1 MKNKNVKTLITQ
13 TKKLHLI
20 CNMTFALLAAGSIYA
35 QAPSTSAGPQE
46 SMRVS
51 LYQLSSSGATTLSD
65 GNLSNYDD
73 SYSNEVGDDALKMN
87 NFGENFAI
95 LRSGYKLAIEQRRKI
110 YDADTTFF
118 SMWNMQQRDYRL
130 IITTY
135 NLEHPGLQGYFVD
148 SYLNTSTPLALNSQN
163 LIDFS
168 VTNAAAGSYAAE
180 RFKIVFRNPTL
191 TPLATLFSG
200 FNGRL
205 NGNKIDLQWNV
216 NNEVAMREYVLERSL
231 DRINFTTLSRATA
244 ANTGAARSYSDADAN
259 YFKGDN
265 FYRVKAIGLA
275 GNVEYSSIL
284 KINGG
289 GQTQEIM
296 VYPNPVSD
304 KKVNILITAISS
316 GKYQLNLY
324 NSAGSRIVLPSM
336 QVTAGQN
343 SQSIE
348 LPPTLA
354 TGIYR
359 LKITSPENVSV
370 VKTINVL

>member
-1 MKNKNVKTLITQ
+1 MKIKNVKTLITQ

-20 CNMTFALLAAGSIYA
+20 CNMTFAMLAAGSIYA
-35 QAPSTSAGPQE
+35 QAPSSTSVPQE

-51 LYQLSSSGATTLSD
+51 LYQLSASGTTTLAD
-65 GNLSNYDD
+65 GNLTNYND

-95 LRSGYKLAIEQRRKI
+95 LRSTYKLAIEQRRKI

-118 SMWNMQQRDYRL
+118 SMWNMQQRNYRL
-130 IITTY
+130 IVTTY
-135 NLEHPGLQGYFVD
+135 NLEHPGLQGFFVD

-168 VTNAAAGSYAAE
+168 VTSVAGSYTAE

-191 TPLATLFSG
+191 TPLATLFSS

-205 NGNKIDLQWNV
+205 NGSKIDLQWNV
-216 NNEVAMREYVLERSL
+216 NNEVAMSEYVLERSL
-231 DRINFTTLSRATA
+231 DRINFSPLYHASA
-244 ANTGAARSYSDADAN
+244 ANTGATRSYSSADAN

-275 GNVEYSSIL
+275 GDVQYSSIL

-289 GQTQEIM
+289 GLTQEIL
-296 VYPNPVSD
+296 VFPNPVSD
-304 KKVNILITAISS
+304 KKVNILITAVSS

-343 SQSIE
+343 SQTIE
-348 LPPTLA
+348 LPVTLA

-359 LKITSPENVSV
+359 LKITSPENISV
-370 VKTINVL
+370 VKTLNVL

>member
-1 MKNKNVKTLITQ
+1 MKINNVKTLITQ

-20 CNMTFALLAAGSIYA
+20 CNMTFAMLAAGSIYA

-51 LYQLSSSGATTLSD
+51 LYQLSATGTTTLAD
-65 GNLSNYDD
+65 GNLTNYDD

-95 LRSGYKLAIEQRRKI
+95 LRSAYKLAIEQRRKI

-118 SMWNMQQRDYRL
+118 SMWNMQQRNYRL

-135 NLEHPGLQGYFVD
+135 NLEHPGLQGFFVD

-168 VTNAAAGSYAAE
+168 VTSVAGSSAAE
-180 RFKIVFRNPTL
+180 RLKIVFRNPSL

-231 DRINFTTLSRATA
+231 DRINFSSLYHAAAT
-244 ANTGAARSYSDADAN
+244 NTGTTRSYTSADAD

-265 FYRVKAIGLA
+265 FYRVKAVGLA
-275 GNVEYSSIL
+275 GDIQYSSIL

-289 GQTQEIM
+289 GQTQEIL

-304 KKVNILITAISS
+304 KKVNILITAANS

-343 SQSIE
+343 SQTIE
-348 LPPTLA
+348 LPTTLA

>member
-1 MKNKNVKTLITQ
+1 
-13 TKKLHLI
+13 
-20 CNMTFALLAAGSIYA
+20 MTFALLAAGSIYA
-35 QAPSTSAGPQE
+35 QAPSSTSVPQE

-51 LYQLSSSGATTLSD
+51 LYQLSGSGTTTLAD
-65 GNLSNYDD
+65 GNLTNYND

-95 LRSGYKLAIEQRRKI
+95 LRSNYKLAIEQRRKI

-118 SMWNMQQRDYRL
+118 SMWNMQQRNYRL
-130 IITTY
+130 IVTTY
-135 NLEHPGLQGYFVD
+135 NLEHPGLQGFFVD
-148 SYLNTSTPLALNSQN
+148 NYLNTSTPLALNSQN

-168 VTNAAAGSYAAE
+168 VTSVAGSYTAE

-191 TPLATLFSG
+191 TPLATLFSA

-205 NGNKIDLQWNV
+205 NGSKIDLQWNV
-216 NNEVAMREYVLERSL
+216 NNEVAMSEYVLERSL
-231 DRINFTTLSRATA
+231 DRINFSPLYRATA
-244 ANTGAARSYSDADAN
+244 ANTGATRSYSSADAN

-275 GNVEYSSIL
+275 GDVQYSSIL

-289 GQTQEIM
+289 GLTQEIM

-304 KKVNILITAISS
+304 KKVNILITAVSS

-324 NSAGSRIVLPSM
+324 NSAGSRIILPSM
-336 QVTAGQN
+336 QVTVGQN
-343 SQSIE
+343 SQTIE
-348 LPPTLA
+348 LPATLA

>member
-1 MKNKNVKTLITQ
+1 MKIKNVKTLITQ

-20 CNMTFALLAAGSIYA
+20 CNMTFAMLAAGSIYA

-51 LYQLSSSGATTLSD
+51 LYQLSTAGATTLAD
-65 GNLSNYDD
+65 GNLTNYDD
-73 SYSNEVGDDALKMN
+73 AYSNEVGDDALKMN

-95 LRSGYKLAIEQRRKI
+95 LRSTQNLAIEQRRKI

-118 SMWNMQQRDYRL
+118 SMWNMQQRNYRL

-163 LIDFS
+163 LINFAVTS
-168 VTNAAAGSYAAE
+168 VPGSFAAE
-180 RFKIVFRNPTL
+180 RFRIVFRNPTL
-191 TPLATLFSG
+191 TPLATLFTG

-216 NNEVAMREYVLERSL
+216 TNEVAMREYVLERSL
-231 DRINFTTLSRATA
+231 DRINFSSLFRAPATNA
-244 ANTGAARSYSDADAN
+244 GSARAYASVDAD

-265 FYRVKAIGLA
+265 FYRVKAVGLA
-275 GNVEYSSIL
+275 GDVQYSSIL

-304 KKVNILITAISS
+304 KKVNIMITSVNS

-336 QVTAGQN
+336 QVTSGQN
-343 SQSIE
+343 SQTIE
-348 LPPTLA
+348 LPVTLA

>member
-1 MKNKNVKTLITQ
+1 MKIKNVKTLITQ

-20 CNMTFALLAAGSIYA
+20 CNMTFAMLAAGSIYA
-35 QAPSTSAGPQE
+35 QAPSSTSVPQE

-51 LYQLSSSGATTLSD
+51 LYQLSSGGATTLAD
-65 GNLSNYDD
+65 GNLTNYND

-95 LRSGYKLAIEQRRKI
+95 LRSTYKLAIEQRRKI

-118 SMWNMQQRDYRL
+118 SMWNMQQRNYRL
-130 IITTY
+130 IVTTY
-135 NLEHPGLQGYFVD
+135 NLEHPGLQGFFVD

-168 VTNAAAGSYAAE
+168 VTSVAGSYTAE

-191 TPLATLFSG
+191 TPLATLFSS

-205 NGNKIDLQWNV
+205 NGSKIDLQWNV
-216 NNEVAMREYVLERSL
+216 NNEVAMNEYVLERSL
-231 DRINFTTLSRATA
+231 DRINFSPFYHASA
-244 ANTGAARSYSDADAN
+244 ANNGATRSYNSADAN

-275 GNVEYSSIL
+275 GDVQYSSIL

-289 GQTQEIM
+289 GLTQEIL

-304 KKVNILITAISS
+304 KKVNILITAVSS

-343 SQSIE
+343 SQTIE
-348 LPPTLA
+348 LPVTLA

>member
-1 MKNKNVKTLITQ
+1 MKINNVKTLITQ
-13 TKKLHLI
+13 TKKLHLV
-20 CNMTFALLAAGSIYA
+20 CNMTFAMLAAGSIYA

-51 LYQLSSSGATTLSD
+51 LYQLSAGGTTTLAD
-65 GNLSNYDD
+65 GNLTNYDD
-73 SYSNEVGDDALKMN
+73 GYSNEVGDDALKMN

-95 LRSGYKLAIEQRRKI
+95 LRNTHKLAIEQRRKI
-110 YDADTTFF
+110 YDADTTYF
-118 SMWNMQQRDYRL
+118 SMWNMQQRNYRL

-135 NLEHPGLQGYFVD
+135 NLEHPGLQGFFVD
-148 SYLNTSTPLALNSQN
+148 NYLNTSTPLALNSQN
-163 LIDFS
+163 LINFS
-168 VTNAAAGSYAAE
+168 VTSVAGSYAAE
-180 RFKIVFRNPTL
+180 RFRIVFKNPTL
-191 TPLATLFSG
+191 TPLSTLFTG

-205 NGNKIDLQWNV
+205 NGSKIDLQWNV

-231 DRINFTTLSRATA
+231 DRISFSALYRAAA
-244 ANTGAARSYSDADAN
+244 ANTGSARSYSSADAD

-265 FYRVKAIGLA
+265 FYRIKAVGLA
-275 GNVEYSSIL
+275 GDVQYSSIL

-289 GQTQEIM
+289 GQTQEIL

-304 KKVNILITAISS
+304 KKVNILITAVNS

-343 SQSIE
+343 SQTIE
-348 LPPTLA
+348 LPVTLA

>member
-1 MKNKNVKTLITQ
+1 MKIKNVKTLITQ

-20 CNMTFALLAAGSIYA
+20 CNMTFAMLAAGSIYA

-51 LYQLSSSGATTLSD
+51 LYQLSTAGATTLAD
-65 GNLSNYDD
+65 GNLTNYDD
-73 SYSNEVGDDALKMN
+73 AYSNEVGDDALKMN

-95 LRSGYKLAIEQRRKI
+95 LRSTQNLAIEQRRKI

-118 SMWNMQQRDYRL
+118 SMWNMQQRNYRL

-163 LIDFS
+163 LINFAVTS
-168 VTNAAAGSYAAE
+168 VPGSFAAE
-180 RFKIVFRNPTL
+180 RFRIVFRNPTL
-191 TPLATLFSG
+191 TPLATLFTG

-216 NNEVAMREYVLERSL
+216 TNEVAMREYVLERSL
-231 DRINFTTLSRATA
+231 DRINFSSLFRAPAT
-244 ANTGAARSYSDADAN
+244 NTGSARAYASVDAD

-265 FYRVKAIGLA
+265 FYRVKAVGLA
-275 GNVEYSSIL
+275 GDVQYSSIL

-304 KKVNILITAISS
+304 KKVNIMITSVNS

-336 QVTAGQN
+336 QVTSGQN
-343 SQSIE
+343 SQTIE
-348 LPPTLA
+348 LPVTLA